1 MKIQQRTIDK
11 INEII
16 DDAGC
21 SNWKIYD
28 EDPRYITFTCKCGKD
43 DKKMKQNM
51 MKSFIGCSE
60 CSKKGISKGVVEKCK
75 TKCRELKI
83 YKYKQESKKQRHII
97 IECKNCNKEFDIHTS
112 NFLRA
117 KFGPCK
123 DCSITLPE
131 LHFDDNN
138 NLIIDDEEIYEY
150 GQWYGGI
157 LHGNIKKYDN
167 RVCIEFKQ
175 NSIHNKTFKHEHYK
189 EGENVNLSKLMKD
202 VKTHQE
208 CKSNIIGEKN
218 NMIRRVKVIK
228 HPKIQEGYEFF
239 EMKIKKFEE
248 KQHYSDHI
256 MRFEIDQLD
265 QLTSLNSRIRGWN
278 APKDKT
284 VYARAG
290 SGNNHKF
297 IHNILYK
304 DFEEV
309 DHIDRNGL
317 NNLNYNIREGKGR
330 VNANNKSIQ
339 KNNTS
344 GYPGVEWHEEGTK
357 KRWKAVWV
365 DENGKRKTK
374 SFSVAKWG
382 KGDKEVALQYAIKHR
397 ELMNRKTKE
406 SLGLSG

>member
-1 MKIQQRTIDK
+1 MKIQQKTIDK
-11 INEII
+11 INELINET
-16 DDAGC
+16 GC
-21 SNWKIYD
+21 SNWKISD
-28 EDPRYITFTCKCGKD
+28 DDKRYITFTCKCGRE
-43 DKKMKQNM
+43 DKKLKQNM
-51 MKSFIGCSE
+51 MKSFNGCSE
-60 CSKKGISKGVVEKCK
+60 CSKKGISKGVIEKCK

-83 YKYKQESKKQRHII
+83 YKYKGESEIQRHII
-97 IECKNCNKEFDIHTS
+97 IQCKSCNKEFETHTS
-112 NFLRA
+112 NFLKA

-123 DCSITLPE
+123 DCSTTLPE

-150 GQWYGGI
+150 GEWYGGI

-167 RVCIEFKQ
+167 RICIEFKQ
-175 NSIHNKTFKHEHYK
+175 NSKHNKTFKHEDYK
-189 EGENVNLSKLMKD
+189 EDEIVNLSKLMKD
-202 VKTHQE
+202 VKKYQE

-248 KQHYSDHI
+248 KKDYTDHI

-265 QLTSLNSRIRGWN
+265 QLTSLKSRIRAWN

-290 SGNNHKF
+290 TCNNNKK

-304 DFEEV
+304 QFEEI

-317 NNLNYNIREGKGR
+317 NNLEYNIREGKGR
-330 VNANNKSIQ
+330 VNANNKSIH

-344 GYPGVEWHEEGTK
+344 GYPGVQWIDEGNK
-357 KRWKAVWV
+357 QRWKAVWI
-365 DENGKRKTK
+365 DEDGKRKSK

-382 KGDKEVALQYAIKHR
+382 KGDKQVALQYAIKHR
-397 ELMNRKTKE
+397 EQMNRKTKE
-406 SLGLSG
+406 NLGILG